1 MIASLRGEVLANS
14 GQALIVDVSGVGY
27 QVFVTAETARKVTA
41 GDSVFLYTALIVRE
55 DAFTIFGFLDNQEL
69 EIFDLL
75 RSVSGVGPKSALG
88 VLSEMTP
95 DQVGIA
101 VKSENDAAFKA
112 VTGIGPKTAK
122 LIVVT
127 LTGKLNS
134 FGLGAT
140 SARVKT
146 VLNLDSVV
154 EALKG
159 LGWAERQAA
168 EAVQAAASSLGDS
181 ATADSLLRNALS
193 RLGASK
199 VTNS

>member
-27 QVFVTAETARKVTA
+27 QVFVTADTSREINA

-88 VLSEMTP
+88 VLSAMTP

-127 LTGKLNS
+127 LAGKLNG
-134 FGLGAT
+134 FGIGTT
-140 SARVKT
+140 STKAKSG
-146 VLNLDSVV
+146 LNLDSVV

-159 LGWAERQAA
+159 LGWPERQAA
-168 EAVQAAASSLGDS
+168 EAVQAAASSLGES

-199 VTNS
+199 VANS